1 MPVREENQVFWEI
14 LDSALSQLSLEFS
27 RQPSSHYSNY
37 EEENRKKEEEVTRKE
52 KKTSKPRRHNG
63 RKPIP
68 VVVLTKKNKSSGGVG
83 GSKTGPETIS
93 TWPVGLSQ
101 QIDRILTT
109 NFQIQIKG
117 AVH

>member
-1 MPVREENQVFWEI
+1 MPVREETPVFWEI

-27 RQPSSHYSNY
+27 CQPSPHYD
-37 EEENRKKEEEVTRKE
+37 EEEKRKKTDEVTRKQ
-52 KKTSKPRRHNG
+52 KKISKSVMGRR
-63 RKPIP
+63 PIP